1 MFSIAN
7 QQLPGKNLDLQ
18 NAREIDNIFMRLQN
32 AVEPKTENSRKV
44 LASKSR
50 VFDEFSSQYKEF
62 LRKVHSLDNLAEV
75 VEFGR
80 MLTDKLPLNP
90 EPTDEQKES
99 LKAETV
105 EMVSQA
111 RSTLTVFI
119 DKRQEEIEALQKMIN
134 TANQMLENPK
144 ILRTGELFWKL
155 WQSQVE
161 ISFIGNT
168 RIIRLAVQ
176 GRDVKLGSL
185 YSYPNDEF
193 FDGSRYV
200 LEDGSLI

>member
-18 NAREIDNIFMRLQN
+18 NAREIDNIFKRLQT
-32 AVEPKTENSRKV
+32 AVQPKNENSRKV
-44 LASKSR
+44 AASKSR

-99 LKAETV
+99 LNEETV

-119 DKRQEEIEALQKMIN
+119 DKTQQEIEDLQQMIN

-144 ILRTGELFWKL
+144 ILRTGE
-155 WQSQVE
+155 
-161 ISFIGNT
+161 
-168 RIIRLAVQ
+168 
-176 GRDVKLGSL
+176 
-185 YSYPNDEF
+185 
-193 FDGSRYV
+193 
-200 LEDGSLI
+200 

>member
-18 NAREIDNIFMRLQN
+18 NAREIDDIFMQLQT
-32 AVEPKTENSRKV
+32 AVEPNTENSRKV

-50 VFDEFSSQYKEF
+50 VFDEFSSQYKSF
-62 LRKVHSLDNLAEV
+62 LRKIHSLDNLAEV

-99 LKAETV
+99 LKAETI

-144 ILRTGELFWKL
+144 ILRTGELF
-155 WQSQVE
+155 
-161 ISFIGNT
+161 
-168 RIIRLAVQ
+168 
-176 GRDVKLGSL
+176 
-185 YSYPNDEF
+185 
-193 FDGSRYV
+193 
-200 LEDGSLI
+200 

>member
-1 MFSIAN
+1 MRTTDSDVHPSCPDSCTYSKDDDPDIWCLQPGDLQYEKNPPSDSCPVVSPKEMFSIAN

-144 ILRTGELFWKL
+144 ILRTGELF
-155 WQSQVE
+155 
-161 ISFIGNT
+161 
-168 RIIRLAVQ
+168 
-176 GRDVKLGSL
+176 
-185 YSYPNDEF
+185 
-193 FDGSRYV
+193 
-200 LEDGSLI
+200 

>member
-18 NAREIDNIFMRLQN
+18 NAREIDNIFKRLQT
-32 AVEPKTENSRKV
+32 AVQPKTENSRKV
-44 LASKSR
+44 AASKSR
-50 VFDEFSSQYKEF
+50 VFDEFSSQYKSF
-62 LRKVHSLDNLAEV
+62 LRKIHSLDNLAEV

-99 LKAETV
+99 LNAETV

-119 DKRQEEIEALQKMIN
+119 DKTQQEIEDLQQMIN

-144 ILRTGELFWKL
+144 ILRTGE
-155 WQSQVE
+155 
-161 ISFIGNT
+161 
-168 RIIRLAVQ
+168 
-176 GRDVKLGSL
+176 
-185 YSYPNDEF
+185 
-193 FDGSRYV
+193 
-200 LEDGSLI
+200 